1 MGRNHLV
8 RLTEVYAAVVVL
20 GVLVVAAAGC
30 AGRDA
35 GVSGP
40 RAPRTVIQNIGSD
53 TMVNVAQ
60 AWAEEYVHV
69 EPGVS
74 VEVSG
79 GGSGTGIAAL
89 INGSAD
95 IANCSRRME
104 PSEIDRATERGGVP
118 HESVVGYDALAV
130 FVHAANPLDEIT
142 IAQIA
147 QIYGEHG
154 TIERWT
160 DLGVEVPGC
169 ASNRIIRI
177 SRQSNSGTYA
187 YFREAV
193 LGKKGD
199 FKLGSLDLHGS
210 KDVVEVVART
220 PCAVGY
226 SGMGYATG
234 HVKMLRVAVREGEPA
249 FAPTVETT
257 QTGEYPIARPLL
269 MYWRGEATPAVQR
282 FLDWVHTEA
291 GQRIVAES
299 GYVPLVPTEATGDTP
314 PAG

>member
-1 MGRNHLV
+1 MPL
-8 RLTEVYAAVVVL
+8 AAVILSL
-20 GVLVVAAAGC
+20 GVLAAVTGCRGRTTEVDGKRVAQ
-30 AGRDA
+30 
-35 GVSGP
+35 
-40 RAPRTVIQNIGSD
+40 TVIQNIGSD

-60 AWAEEYVHV
+60 AWAEEYAQV
-69 EPGVS
+69 EPAVS

-104 PSEIDRATERGGVP
+104 QSEIDRATARGGVP

-154 TIERWT
+154 TVARWS

-169 ASNRIIRI
+169 SDNRIIRI

-234 HVKMLRVAVREGEPA
+234 HVKMLRVTAREGEPA
-249 FAPTVETT
+249 FSPTVETT

-299 GYVPLVPTEATGDTP
+299 GYVPLVPDDAGGSEPASP
-314 PAG
+314 PPG